1 MNLALTLSQ
10 PDILDLRDSTPV
22 TISLGLYSQHNIRE
36 SASISITLRLYSLLT
51 QNGNDKYRTVRIEVY
66 TES

>member
-1 MNLALTLSQ
+1 MNLALTLSARTSSTFE
-10 PDILDLRDSTPV
+10 ILLQLP
-22 TISLGLYSQHNIRE
+22 SLGLYSQHNIRE
-36 SASISITLRLYSLLT
+36 SASIPITLRLYSLLT